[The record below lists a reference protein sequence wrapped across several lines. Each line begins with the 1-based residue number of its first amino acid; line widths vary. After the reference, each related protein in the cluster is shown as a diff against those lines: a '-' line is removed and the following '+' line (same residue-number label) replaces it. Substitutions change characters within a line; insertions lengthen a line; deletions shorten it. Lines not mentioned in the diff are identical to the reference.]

1 MVVQMGVLNSATYC
15 RPVRLMSSLVAMAMV
30 LLATGDVRADTSDAR
45 RDSLYRDALAQVGK
59 VRPEASIEAFEQVL
73 KRDWKFAPAHYEIAK
88 LYMEMNTPLTR
99 QSARKAL
106 DEAMRLVPENND
118 YHLTLGELLSR
129 QGFTYNADRE
139 YQTLAAA
146 DSGSAEAAY
155 LAGYFAVQEYLA
167 LIDKVEFVRFDRYS
181 MGTGNYDGIGNMQY
195 ESIGKAFYWKTFAM
209 QSLKRA
215 RRFLNQ
221 SVEADPEF
229 RGAYNLLGLLYV
241 ETGEPEALVLLF
253 KRFLQHKPEDK
264 DAYMFC
270 GLGYQM
276 LGEMDVAHIYYRRA
290 LERMSGDERSMM
302 ESVDVLASKDERTRM
317 AQAITYGDT
326 GGAYWTSDRLDRF
339 WRRQDPLFLTA
350 FNERKMEHYGRVA
363 YANLRFT
370 RHFKEIDGWQTDPGK
385 AFIKFGRYSGRDVFT
400 SRKVWYY
407 GEFRIWYEN
416 GDGLDAWR
424 FARGSNSGRSARQS
438 TANYRVP
445 VRRGWVYITRM
456 RDDLGDFYSG
466 ESRRER
472 LRGTRPHAR
481 HVFRDTPQRYID
493 PYRDRKYQMPFQVAA
508 FQERDS
514 IRVEFA
520 YAIPKARVRLS
531 DPNGFVDLE
540 DGVFLFD
547 ERWEEVY
554 RRKMDVTTRWPD
566 FDRVTETVRDSLR
579 RNHIVSFRSLRVAPR
594 QHRLVVEV
602 RDRGTGSIG
611 TFREFRE
618 FDADDSSLAMSD
630 LLLASG
636 IEPKTAFPEG
646 REDLRVT
653 PNPIHTYGRSEP
665 VYIYLEIYNLK
676 RDRFGGTKYRISYRL
691 TRPDREEI
699 RPERFAALDAPG
711 AGAAVEIQ
719 TIVEEAII
727 ESEEDLWR
735 DEPEE
740 TVSYRVKYILPERNR
755 ISEEIRDTP
764 RKQDGAETTVTAQ
777 YRGNQEDD
785 FTFLQIDAANA
796 PAGFHKL
803 IVTLKDLYTG
813 RTAKRDVVFRVVE

>member
-1 MVVQMGVLNSATYC
+1 MMAAGVSGAGTN
-15 RPVRLMSSLVAMAMV
+15 
-30 LLATGDVRADTSDAR
+30 DAR
-45 RDSLYRDALAQVGK
+45 RDSLYREAVARVGQVQPK
-59 VRPEASIEAFEQVL
+59 ASIEAFEQVL

-88 LYMEMNTPLTR
+88 LYMELNTPLTR
-99 QSARKAL
+99 QSARRAL
-106 DEAMRLVPENND
+106 DEAMRLDPENKD

-139 YQTLAAA
+139 YRNLAEA
-146 DSGSAEAAY
+146 DSGSTEAAY
-155 LAGYFAVQEYLA
+155 WAGFFAVQEYLA
-167 LIDKVEFVRFDRYS
+167 LIDKVEFSRFDRSS
-181 MGTGNYDGIGNMQY
+181 MGSGNYDVTGNMQY
-195 ESIGKAFYWKTFAM
+195 ESIGKVFYWKTFAM
-209 QSLKRA
+209 QSLERA
-215 RRFLNQ
+215 RGYLTQ
-221 SVEADPEF
+221 SIDADPEF
-229 RGAYNLLGLLYV
+229 RGAYNLLGLLHV

-253 KRFLQHKPEDK
+253 KRLLKHKPEDK

-276 LGEMDVAHIYYRRA
+276 LGEMDVAHNYYRRA

-302 ESVDVLASKDERTRM
+302 ESVDILASREERTRM
-317 AQAITYGDT
+317 AQAITYGDA
-326 GGAYWTSDRLDRF
+326 GGEYWTSDRLDRF

-385 AFIKFGRYSGRDVFT
+385 AFIKFGRYTGRDVFT

-445 VRRGWVYITRM
+445 VKRGWVYITRM

-466 ESRRER
+466 KSRRER

-493 PYRDRKYQMPFQVAA
+493 PYREQKYQMPFQVAA

-520 YAIPKARVRLS
+520 YAIPKVRVRLS
-531 DPNGFVDLE
+531 EPNGFVDLE

-554 RRKMDVTTRWPD
+554 RRKMDLTMPWPD

-579 RNHIVSFRSLRVAPR
+579 RSHVVSYRTLRVAPR

-602 RDRGTGSIG
+602 RDLGTGSIG
-611 TFREFRE
+611 TFRDFRE
-618 FDADDSSLAMSD
+618 FRTADSSLAMSD
-630 LLLASG
+630 LLLASD
-636 IEPKTAFPEG
+636 IQPKTAFPEG

-653 PNPIHTYGRSEP
+653 PNPLHTYGHSEP
-665 VYIYLEIYNLK
+665 VFIYLEIYNLK
-676 RDRFGGTKYRISYRL
+676 NDRFGGTKYRISYRL
-691 TRPDREEI
+691 TRPDRDEI

-719 TIVEEAII
+719 TMVKEAII
-727 ESEEDLWR
+727 DSEEDLWR
-735 DEPEE
+735 DEPEA
-740 TVSYRVKYILPERNR
+740 TVSHRVRYILPERNR
-755 ISEEIRDTP
+755 ISEEIEDTP
-764 RKQDGAETTVTAQ
+764 RSKEGAETTVTAQ
-777 YRGNQEDD
+777 YQGNQKDD
-785 FTFLQIDAANA
+785 FTFLQIDATNA

-813 RTAKRDVVFRVVE
+813 QTAERGVVFRVVE